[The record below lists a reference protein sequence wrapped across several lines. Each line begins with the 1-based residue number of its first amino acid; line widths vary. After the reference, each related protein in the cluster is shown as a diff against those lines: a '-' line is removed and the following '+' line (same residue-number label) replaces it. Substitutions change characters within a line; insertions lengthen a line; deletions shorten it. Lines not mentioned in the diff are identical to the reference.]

1 VSEFEF
7 IFVLYS
13 LLLGLSLVEL
23 LSGLGRGL
31 EIRLAGT
38 KHGTRLP
45 RAGVLTLLLAI
56 FVLLDLLS
64 FWVFAWRVRDL
75 ITVTPA
81 SLLVVMAFASGYY
94 LAARMVFP
102 TDAAAFQDLD
112 QHFFRVRRLVMA
124 MLLVL
129 LAVQWTYLLLA
140 GGNQAAIIHPLNVSL
155 TVVMAALMLGVMI
168 VRSVRWNAILLLLL
182 IARYLVI
189 YLR

>member
-1 VSEFEF
+1 MSEFEF

-31 EIRLAGT
+31 EIKLGGT
-38 KHGTRLP
+38 KQGTRFP
-45 RAGVLTLLLAI
+45 RVGVLTPLLAT

-64 FWVFAWRVRDL
+64 FWIFAWRVRDL

-112 QHFFRVRRLVMA
+112 QHFFGVRRLVMA

-129 LAVQWTYLLLA
+129 LAVQWAYLLLA

-155 TVVMAALMLGVMI
+155 TVVMAALMLGVMF
-168 VRSVRWNAILLLLL
+168 VRSVRWTAILLLLL